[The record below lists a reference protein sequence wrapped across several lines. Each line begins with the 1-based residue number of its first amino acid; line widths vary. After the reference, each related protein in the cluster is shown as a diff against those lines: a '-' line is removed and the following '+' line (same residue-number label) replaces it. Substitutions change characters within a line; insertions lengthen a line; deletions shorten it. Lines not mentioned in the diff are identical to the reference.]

1 MELFGFIGCCLLL
14 WLLHKWDL
22 RNTRYQKE
30 MMNLREMQRTKQ
42 IDINTYLDKS
52 WETFKKYN
60 MK

>member
-14 WLLHKWDL
+14 WFLHKWDL
-22 RNTRYQKE
+22 RDTRYQKE
-30 MMNLREMQRTKQ
+30 MMKLHELQRTKQ
-42 IDINTYLDKS
+42 IDINTYLDKR

>member
-14 WLLHKWDL
+14 WFLHKWDL

-30 MMNLREMQRTKQ
+30 MMNLREMQRTQQ
-42 IDINTYLDKS
+42 IDINTYLNKS